1 MTQTVPWKD
10 QRTPALAIVAR
21 GDQITQAAPNRY
33 TLQSQSHPKTTYT
46 VAVETGRWSCSCAF
60 HTEAKRSCIHV
71 LAVRLQ
77 AELKAAKVEEPTDKP
92 SCPSCRSA
100 AIVSNGKRHGKNGAV
115 QRFLCR
121 TCGSRFTHSL
131 GFGGRHADAKTIA
144 LALDL
149 YFRGL
154 STRKVRDHLAEANG
168 VKVDHVTIYRWVVQF
183 GRIAAACMDA
193 QGAQTGARWHVDETV
208 VKVDGEARY
217 LWNVLDADSRFLLAT
232 HVSANRSMANTR
244 APLHKAKAV
253 ASQRPTQV
261 FTDGMMAYPGA
272 VAKELGSIG
281 GPGTT
286 GYVSPHHRVPSIR
299 APESNNR
306 VERLHGTEKE
316 RVKVMRGFDT
326 DTGCASLAE
335 GFRAHY
341 NMVRDH
347 QTLGTTPA
355 EAAGIAPLDR
365 FRWLDLLQ
373 RATARKA
380 SPEMKHATGEGVNH
394 P

>member
-1 MTQTVPWKD
+1 MSQMEPWND

-21 GDQITQAAPNRY
+21 GNQISQESPNRY
-33 TLQSQSHPKTTYT
+33 IVQSQSHRGIAYT
-46 VAVETGRWSCSCAF
+46 VAVENGRWSCSCAF
-60 HTEAKRSCIHV
+60 HAEAKKACIHI

-77 AELKAAKVEEPTDKP
+77 HDLKAAKVEEPTDKP
-92 SCPSCRSA
+92 ACPSCRSA
-100 AIVSNGKRHGKNGAV
+100 AVVSNGKRYGAEGAT

-121 TCGSRFTHSL
+121 TCGSRFTQSL
-131 GFGGRHADAKTIA
+131 GFGGHHADAKTIA

-154 STRKVRDHLAEANG
+154 SVRKVAAHLAEANG
-168 VKVDHVTIYRWVVQF
+168 AKVGHVTIYRWVVAF
-183 GRIAAACMDA
+183 GRIAAAWMDA
-193 QGAQTGARWHVDETV
+193 QSAKTGARWHVDETV

-217 LWNVLDADSRFLLAT
+217 IWNVLDADSRFLLAT
-232 HVSANRSMANTR
+232 HVSKNRSLANTR
-244 APLHKAKAV
+244 APIKKAKAV
-253 ASQRPTQV
+253 ASQRPTEV
-261 FTDGMMAYPGA
+261 FTDGMMAYHEAIG
-272 VAKELGSIG
+272 KELGHIC
-281 GPGTT
+281 GPT
-286 GYVSPHHRVPSIR
+286 GWVNPHRRVPSIR

-316 RVKVMRGFDT
+316 RIKVMRGFDT

-341 NMVRDH
+341 NLVRDH
-347 QTLGTTPA
+347 ATLGTTPGV
-355 EAAGIAPLDR
+355 AAGLPAMTG

-373 RATARKA
+373 KATAEQV
-380 SPEMKHATGEGVNH
+380 SPEMKHAESKGVNH